1 MNAAAIRG
9 YVETDRAAV
18 NAVAL
23 AAFAQYAGDY
33 EDWPTFSAGIAR
45 MADLAADGDLL
56 VAERGGV
63 VAGAVVHVGPGRPR
77 SAIFPDD
84 WSVIRMLVV
93 DPAARGG
100 GVGRALVAA
109 TLERARRAGAPAV
122 GLHTSPIMATALRL
136 YESIGFVREHDLPPN
151 RGVPYARYT
160 LPAAGISAALARL
173 AAPGTPV
180 GSIKNVVPAQAGAQV
195 VRATEVQAGLGF
207 PPARE

>member
-1 MNAAAIRG
+1 VTTTTIRD
-9 YVETDRAAV
+9 YLDTDRAAV

-45 MADLAADGDLL
+45 MADLAGDGDLL
-56 VAERGGV
+56 VAARAGGI
-63 VAGAVVHVGPGRPR
+63 AGAVVHVGPGRPR

-100 GVGRALVAA
+100 GIGRALVAA
-109 TLERARRAGAPAV
+109 ALERARHVEAPAV

-136 YESIGFVREHDLPPN
+136 YQSIGFVRERDLPPI
-151 RGVPYARYT
+151 RGVPYARYV
-160 LPAAGISAALARL
+160 LPAGDIGAALTALCANAENRS
-173 AAPGTPV
+173 T
-180 GSIKNVVPAQAGAQV
+180 
-195 VRATEVQAGLGF
+195 
-207 PPARE
+207 

>member
-1 MNAAAIRG
+1 MTAMTIRA
-9 YVETDRAAV
+9 YIEADRAAV

-33 EDWPTFSAGIAR
+33 DDWPTFSAGIAR
-45 MADLAADGDLL
+45 MADLAGDGDLV
-56 VAERGGV
+56 VAERAGRV
-63 VAGAVVHVGPGRPR
+63 VGAVVHVGPGRPR
-77 SAIFPDD
+77 GAIFPHD

-100 GVGRALVAA
+100 GIGRALVGAA
-109 TLERARRAGAPAV
+109 LERAQRACAPAV

-160 LPAAGISAALARL
+160 LPAAHIPAALARL
-173 AAPGTPV
+173 AA
-180 GSIKNVVPAQAGAQV
+180 
-195 VRATEVQAGLGF
+195 R
-207 PPARE
+207 

>member
-1 MNAAAIRG
+1 MSATTIRP

-33 EDWPTFSAGIAR
+33 EDWPAFSAGIAR
-45 MADLAADGDLL
+45 MADLAGDGDLF
-56 VAERGGV
+56 VAEREGAV
-63 VAGAVVHVGPGRPR
+63 VGAVVHVGPGRPR

-100 GVGRALVAA
+100 GIGRALVAA
-109 TLERARRAGAPAV
+109 ALEQSRRANAPAV

-136 YESIGFVREHDLPPN
+136 YESIGFVREHDLPPI
-151 RGVPYARYT
+151 RGVPYARYV
-160 LPAAGISAALARL
+160 LHAGGIAAALARL
-173 AAPGTPV
+173 ASST
-180 GSIKNVVPAQAGAQV
+180 
-195 VRATEVQAGLGF
+195 T
-207 PPARE
+207 

>member
-1 MNAAAIRG
+1 MNATTIRG
-9 YVETDRAAV
+9 YVETDHAAV

-33 EDWPTFSAGIAR
+33 DDWPTFSAGIGR
-45 MADLAADGDLL
+45 MADLTADGDLL

-77 SAIFPDD
+77 SAIYPDN

-100 GVGRALVAA
+100 GIGRALVAA
-109 TLERARRAGAPAV
+109 TLERARRTDAPAV

-136 YESIGFVREHDLPPN
+136 YESIGFLREHDLPPN
-151 RGVPYARYT
+151 RGVPYARFM
-160 LPAAGISAALARL
+160 LPAAHIPAALVKL
-173 AAPGTPV
+173 GTA
-180 GSIKNVVPAQAGAQV
+180 SCHRHVVPAKAGTQ
-195 VRATEVQAGLGF
+195 GS
-207 PPARE
+207 PASR